1 MNFSWQT
8 RWDFIGKTKANQ
20 RFPFRRRSGTWE
32 FNVDMW
38 IPTRRPGN
46 VDFCL
51 YSQGILQLLEWVR
64 HWKINGTSTEH
75 HLRKRSKIVTP
86 IATFAIPKGPKGSGR
101 LDDWK
106 SKLRRTGPP
115 ARPQKRKSSNRCNDI
130 SLFPQVVSQGSLMN
144 FPMAN
149 PFRKLLNP
157 LEKQTK
163 INIPKSPRGISHTK
177 FEIPCTATS
186 SERKSLIYL
195 YFSNEI
201 STRSPTEIHEIF
213 MGHHLRKQWKIVS

>member
-1 MNFSWQT
+1 M
-8 RWDFIGKTKANQ
+8 
-20 RFPFRRRSGTWE
+20 
-32 FNVDMW
+32 
-38 IPTRRPGN
+38 
-46 VDFCL
+46 
-51 YSQGILQLLEWVR
+51 R

-75 HLRKRSKIVTP
+75 HLRKRSKTVTP

-130 SLFPQVVSQGSLMN
+130 SLFPQVVSQGSFMN

-163 INIPKSPRGISHTK
+163 INIPKSPRGIPHTK

-195 YFSNEI
+195 CFSNEI
-201 STRSPTEIHEIF
+201 STRSPTEIHETF
-213 MGHHLRKQWKIVS
+213 MGHHLRKQWKIVTPIPTFAILVPREGGHGVRQHSLCCNPSELKKVQIPLGRGSKIAPFAYVPDQCGTSSKTL